1 MQPAPVN
8 KESQEFNLKEIL
20 QRYTQKWFWFV
31 LCVVIALVTAKIY
44 LRYTI
49 PSYQSKASILIKDDA
64 SSGNLGGVS
73 PFSEVGYLGG
83 LKTNQVANE
92 LAILKSKRLIS
103 EVVKELNL
111 HIKYDNIGSIIT
123 SELYSNRPFIVQY
136 LSFKDS
142 IRAPRVPKLFFTVNS
157 ETEFRVATESKSI
170 DEVYGFGESITLP
183 FGDITVIPVFDNP
196 YSFTQFIGKT
206 ISVSYAP
213 VENTALQYQ
222 SRISVQSDDR
232 YSNVINFSLQSP
244 VREKAEDFINELISQ
259 YNKDAIKDRSQV
271 ARNTSNFIDSR
282 LEIITRE
289 LDSVEQNKETF
300 KSNNRLTDIEA
311 EAQIILQN
319 ASEFDKKQL
328 DVGTQL
334 ELANTMV
341 DYMENARSND
351 LLPANIGLQGD
362 QVASAVTNYN
372 QLILERNRLL
382 KNSTSKNPVV
392 ENLNN
397 QIEQIR
403 NGILGSLENQRNS
416 LKIALRDLNYK
427 EATLNSQIAKVPRK
441 EKLYREINRQQ
452 GIKEQLFLFLLQQRE
467 EASISLAV
475 TAPKAKIID
484 SAFSSK
490 SPVSPNRMLIY
501 LGALLV
507 GILVPF
513 LIIYLYYLI
522 NTKIRNRRDVERIVP
537 KTDFLGEI
545 PKLGK
550 NDEELIQ
557 KNDRSMLAESFRI
570 LRTNLQYQGLNASD
584 KKGANRIFVTSTVK
598 GEGKTFVA
606 FNLALTLA
614 LTGKKVIL
622 IGADIRNPQ
631 LHRYSA
637 NEKKGDKGL
646 TEYIIDENI
655 RVNELIQP
663 SMFNENLSII
673 HSGVIPPNPAELLMR
688 SRTETFFEEL
698 ENDFDYIIVD
708 TAPAMLVTDT
718 VLLNKYADVML
729 YVARADYTDK
739 KLLEFLKD
747 SINNGRLSKVAL
759 VLNNVSQN
767 NFGYGNKYGYTYTT
781 QEKKSLFGKWFS

>member
-1 MQPAPVN
+1 MQPAPVQ
-8 KESQEFNLKEIL
+8 KEGQDFNLKETL

-31 LCVVIALVTAKIY
+31 LCVVIALVSAKIY

-49 PSYQSKASILIKDDA
+49 PSYQSKASILIKDEA
-64 SSGNLGGVS
+64 SSGNFGGIS
-73 PFSEVGYLGG
+73 PFSEAGYLGG
-83 LKTNQVANE
+83 LQANKVANE

-111 HIKYDNIGSIIT
+111 NIKYDNIGSIIT
-123 SELYSNRPFIVQY
+123 SELYTNRPFVVQY
-136 LSFKDS
+136 LSFHDS
-142 IRAPRVPKLFFTVNS
+142 LKTPYVPKLFITINS
-157 ETEFRVATESKSI
+157 DTEFNIYTENKSI
-170 DEVYGFGESITLP
+170 DEVHGFGKSLTLP
-183 FGDITVIPVFDNP
+183 FGEITVIPIFNNA
-196 YSFTQFIGKT
+196 YSFNEFIGKT
-206 ISVSYAP
+206 ISISYGSI
-213 VENTALQYQ
+213 ENTALQYQ
-222 SRISVQSDDR
+222 NRVSVQSDDR
-232 YSNVINFSLQSP
+232 YSNVINFSMQSP
-244 VREKAEDFINELISQ
+244 VREKAEDFIDQLIYQ
-259 YNKDAIKDRSQV
+259 YNKDAINDRNQV
-271 ARNTSNFIDSR
+271 AQKTSNFIDSR

-289 LDSVEQNKETF
+289 LDSVEQDKETF

-319 ASEFDKKQL
+319 ASEFDNRQL
-328 DVGTQL
+328 NVGTQL

-341 DYMENARSND
+341 DYMQNSGMND
-351 LLPANIGLQGD
+351 LLPSNIGLQGD
-362 QVASAVTNYN
+362 QIASAVSNYN

-382 KNSTSKNPVV
+382 KNSTLKNPVV
-392 ENLNN
+392 VNLSN

-403 NGILGSLENQRNS
+403 TGILSSLENQRNS
-416 LKIALRDLNYK
+416 LKISLRDLNYK

-484 SAFSSK
+484 AAFSSK
-490 SPVSPNRMLIY
+490 SPVSPNRMFIY
-501 LGALLV
+501 LGALLA
-507 GILVPF
+507 GLLVPF
-513 LIIYLYYLI
+513 LILYLSFLI
-522 NTKIRNRRDVERIVP
+522 DTKIKNRRDVERIVP
-537 KTDFLGEI
+537 TIDFLGEI

-550 NDEELIQ
+550 NEEELVQ
-557 KNDRSMLAESFRI
+557 KSDRSMLAESFRI
-570 LRTNLQYQGLNASD
+570 LRTNLQFQIINNLNTSIAH
-584 KKGANRIFVTSTVK
+584 KIFVTSTVK

-614 LTGKKVIL
+614 LTGKKVLL

-631 LHRYSA
+631 LHRYLPEGKESR
-637 NEKKGDKGL
+637 KGL
-646 TEYIIDENI
+646 TEYIVDESI
-655 RVNELIQP
+655 SALELVQA
-663 SMFNENLSII
+663 STFNENLSII
-673 HSGVIPPNPAELLMR
+673 HSGIIPPNPAELLMQ
-688 SRTETFFEEL
+688 SRVETFFKEL

-718 VLLNKYADVML
+718 VLLNKYADAML

-739 KLLEFLKD
+739 KLLDFLKD
-747 SINNGRLSKVAL
+747 SIASGRLSKIAL

-781 QEKKSLFGKWFS
+781 QEKKSFLRRLFS